1 MQRKSQDKQK
11 APCEHPSD
19 HVRLRR
25 SPLTALAC
33 NLTLPKLHLATL
45 KFALK
50 MATKSFFFLPIA
62 FQQSLPQKF
71 PGNRPIFP

>member
-11 APCEHPSD
+11 APCEHPSE

-33 NLTLPKLHLATL
+33 NLTLPKITFSHIKICLENGH
-45 KFALK
+45 KIGC
-50 MATKSFFFLPIA
+50 FLPIA